1 MKAQLQPNGT
11 FVLAEYDLFSLLH
24 QPRHNMQK
32 SLYLTFSLVFLL
44 NFLSAQKTP
53 FVLGQID
60 TLHSTI
66 LGEPRVLNIY
76 LPPGYSPDSAATYPV
91 IYLLDGGADEDF
103 IHIAGLVQ
111 FSSFPW
117 VEHLPPSILVGIAN
131 VNRRRDF
138 TYPAA
143 TGYQLPD
150 FAAAYKDTYKVAG
163 GSAKFMAFI
172 EQELQPYVDQQ
183 YKTNGQKM
191 LIGQSLAGLFA
202 VEVLLKKPQLFN
214 GYVIMSPSLWWD
226 NESLLTQSPVAPLPN
241 TRVYLA
247 VGKEGKRMVGDAKK
261 LAHLLK
267 PAFSNGQVLFEYL
280 PKEDHGTILHP
291 AVGSA
296 FRWWYEKK

>member
-1 MKAQLQPNGT
+1 MKPVYILLA
-11 FVLAEYDLFSLLH
+11 FVILH

-32 SLYLTFSLVFLL
+32 SLFLILSLVSLTSI
-44 NFLSAQKTP
+44 LSAQKTP
-53 FVLGQID
+53 FVLGHID

-76 LPPGYSPDSAATYPV
+76 LPPGYSSDSAATYPL

-111 FSSFPW
+111 FSGFPW

-143 TGYQLPD
+143 AGYQLPD
-150 FAAAYKDTYKVAG
+150 FAAAYKDTYRVAG
-163 GSAKFMAFI
+163 GSAKFMDFI
-172 EQELQPYVDQQ
+172 EQELQHYVDQQ

-214 GYVIMSPSLWWD
+214 NYVIMSPSLWWD
-226 NESLLTQSPVAPLPN
+226 NESLLTQSPVAPLPD

-261 LAHLLK
+261 LAQLLK
-267 PAFSNGQVLFEYL
+267 LAYPSGQVHFEYL
-280 PKEDHGTILHP
+280 LREDHGTILHP
-291 AVGSA
+291 AVGNA
-296 FRWWYEKK
+296 FKWWSKKSR

>member
-1 MKAQLQPNGT
+1 
-11 FVLAEYDLFSLLH
+11 
-24 QPRHNMQK
+24 MQK
-32 SLYLTFSLVFLL
+32 SLFLILSLVSLTSI
-44 NFLSAQKTP
+44 LSAQKAP

-66 LGEPRVLNIY
+66 LGENRVLNIY
-76 LPPGYSPDSAATYPV
+76 LPPGYSPDSVATYPV

-138 TYPAA
+138 TYPAVA
-143 TGYQLPD
+143 GYQLPD
-150 FAAAYKDTYKVAG
+150 FAAAYKNTYRVAG
-163 GSAKFMAFI
+163 GSAKFMDFI
-172 EQELQPYVDQQ
+172 EQELQSYVDQQ

-214 GYVIMSPSLWWD
+214 DYVIMSPSLWWD
-226 NESLLTQSPVAPLPN
+226 NESLLTQSPVAPLPD

-247 VGKEGKRMVGDAKK
+247 VGKEGKRMVTDAKK
-261 LAHLLK
+261 LVQLLK
-267 PAFSNGQVLFEYL
+267 AAYPNGKVLFEYL
-280 PKEDHGTILHP
+280 PREDHGTILHP
-291 AVGSA
+291 AVGNA
-296 FRWWYEKK
+296 FRWWHQKRK

>member
-1 MKAQLQPNGT
+1 MYKTL
-11 FVLAEYDLFSLLH
+11 LLLLFSSLLIS
-24 QPRHNMQK
+24 N
-32 SLYLTFSLVFLL
+32 
-44 NFLSAQKTP
+44 LSAQKAP

-143 TGYQLPD
+143 AGYQLPD
-150 FAAAYKDTYKVAG
+150 FAAAYKDTYRVAG

-172 EQELQPYVDQQ
+172 EQELQPYLNRE

-191 LIGQSLAGLFA
+191 LIGQSLAGLCA

-214 GYVIMSPSLWWD
+214 DYVMMSPSLWWD

-261 LAHLLK
+261 LVQLLK
-267 PAFSNGQVLFEYL
+267 PAYPSGQVLFEYL

-291 AVGSA
+291 AVGNA
-296 FRWWYEKK
+296 FRWWSLKRR